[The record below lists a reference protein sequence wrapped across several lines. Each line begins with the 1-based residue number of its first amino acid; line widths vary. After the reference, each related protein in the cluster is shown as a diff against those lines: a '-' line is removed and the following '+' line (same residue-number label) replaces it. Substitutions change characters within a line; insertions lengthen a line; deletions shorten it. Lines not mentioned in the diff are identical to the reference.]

1 MNFGGTRC
9 AVGTYAGFHLGALT
23 DTLYIAGNAGIFN
36 SPWTRTIVYDGAV
49 SGINTITNSRAAQER
64 MHNIYGHPAD
74 RNTTKNTKRSRG
86 RTKTGDQ
93 ESEDEN
99 THHSESFEQR
109 LQYWNK
115 IIARA

>member
-74 RNTTKNTKRSRG
+74 RNTTKNTKGVEAERRPAIKSPRTRIHIILNPSNNDCNTGIRS
-86 RTKTGDQ
+86 
-93 ESEDEN
+93 
-99 THHSESFEQR
+99 
-109 LQYWNK
+109 
-115 IIARA
+115 